1 MSLRRIFTG
10 LLYAGKP
17 LDWISSTG
25 NNDSTVFL
33 NYINRPVNNA
43 AVCLP
48 VGFYFPPENMIMMQN
63 SFHLGTSTAHVAA
76 CRYDLTRSL
85 FLSKLLN
92 MRMYAFVFIIFNVV
106 FPTSLFVLLTTA
118 YSLYIYMYIY
128 FFYRCIKI

>member
-10 LLYAGKP
+10 VLYYAGKP

-48 VGFYFPPENMIMMQN
+48 VGFYFPPVNMIMMQN
-63 SFHLGTSTAHVAA
+63 SFHLGTSTAHVAT
-76 CRYDLTRSL
+76 CRYDLARSL

-92 MRMYAFVFIIFNVV
+92 MRMYGFVFIIFNVV
-106 FPTSLFVLLTTA
+106 FPTSLCLINYRIFFIHI
-118 YSLYIYMYIY
+118 YI
-128 FFYRCIKI
+128 FFLSMH